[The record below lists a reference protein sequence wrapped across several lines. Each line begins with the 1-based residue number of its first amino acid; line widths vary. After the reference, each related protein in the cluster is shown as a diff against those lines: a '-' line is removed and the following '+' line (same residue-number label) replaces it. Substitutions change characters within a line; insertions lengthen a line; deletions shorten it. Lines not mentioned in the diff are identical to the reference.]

1 MDIGVP
7 PYVDTAR
14 TQEDTMD
21 LANDPIVAQVSGSES
36 VRALIDGI
44 DSRVVVTDHRLA
56 VANAQ
61 RIALNVELRKL
72 RRIQFDIERERPAT
86 MVIVPDD
93 PLHEAQVVTVPP
105 EQYDAVG
112 SALAYVGRAIH
123 DAGASRPSMDRS
135 PFA

>member
-1 MDIGVP
+1 
-7 PYVDTAR
+7 
-14 TQEDTMD
+14 MD

-36 VRALIDGI
+36 VHALIDGV

-93 PLHEAQVVTVPP
+93 PRHEAQVVTVPP
-105 EQYDAVG
+105 EQYAAVG

-123 DAGASRPSMDRS
+123 DAGVSRSSMDS
-135 PFA
+135 PPFA

>member
-1 MDIGVP
+1 
-7 PYVDTAR
+7 
-14 TQEDTMD
+14 MD
-21 LANDPIVAQVSGSES
+21 LARDPIVAKLSGTDT
-36 VRALIDGI
+36 VRASVEGLDGRLI
-44 DSRVVVTDHRLA
+44 VTDQRLA
-56 VANAQ
+56 VTDAQ

-93 PLHEAQVVTVPP
+93 PRHEAQVITVPP

-123 DAGASRPSMDRS
+123 DIAAR
-135 PFA
+135 